1 MSQLSDRIKTLSLEK
16 IQFINEEAAQH
27 VRDLNLSSMNLD
39 EAVDALDLSAAGD
52 PDIEEVAGALV
63 DLADFVDDAG
73 LSGGNADTLNNI
85 VNKLVNTGNEDQK
98 EKLKAVFSQTLQ
110 YFVTVKAHNAY
121 FDQLL
126 ATDPTE

>member
-16 IQFINEEAAQH
+16 IKFINEEAAQH

-63 DLADFVDDAG
+63 DLADFVDDAD
-73 LSGGNADTLNNI
+73 LSGGNADALNNI
-85 VNKLVNTGNEDQK
+85 VNKLIKTGNDDQK
-98 EKLKAVFSQTLQ
+98 EKLKAVFAQTLQ

-121 FDQLL
+121 FDALL
-126 ATDPTE
+126 ATIPE